1 MFTKYIRSLIA
12 RLEKIEVE
20 FKERGFDS
28 DLYDKLES
36 EVYQIE
42 AKLNE
47 IPYLEN
53 QVLLKKAGEIISRI
67 KKDNGF
73 ENLELL

>member
-12 RLEKIEVE
+12 LLEKIEVE